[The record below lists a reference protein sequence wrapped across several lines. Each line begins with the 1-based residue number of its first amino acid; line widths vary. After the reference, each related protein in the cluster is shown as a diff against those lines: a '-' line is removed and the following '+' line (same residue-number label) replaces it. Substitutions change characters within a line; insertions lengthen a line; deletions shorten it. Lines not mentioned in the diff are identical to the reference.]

1 MKRNT
6 LYTSILAS
14 IILLLVS
21 ARSTVVAQSCIPKNT
36 SFQEG
41 EKLTFRVYYN
51 MGFIWVNSGNA
62 EFTTTL
68 EQLNNRKVYHIK
80 GVGKTASS
88 FDWFYKVMDTYESYI
103 DKESMLPLR
112 FIRHVSEGST
122 KIVNDVTFNRAR
134 EQAISDNK
142 AYPVPACTQDVLSAM
157 YFARNINY
165 NAYRPGDKIAF
176 SMFLDNQV
184 YNLYIRYIGKE
195 KITTKTGTYNA
206 IKIAPLLITG
216 TIFKDG
222 EKMTI
227 WLSDDGNHLPVR
239 VETPI
244 LVGSVKIDL
253 IDYQNLRN
261 PFSGLVSKN

>member
-1 MKRNT
+1 MKRFR
-6 LYTSILAS
+6 S
-14 IILLLVS
+14 LLV
-21 ARSTVVAQSCIPKNT
+21 ALIAAIVPAIAEAQSCLPKNT

-51 MGFIWVNSGNA
+51 MGFIWINSGNA
-62 EFTTTL
+62 EFTTTM
-68 EQLNNRKVYHIK
+68 EQVNNRKTYHIK
-80 GVGKTASS
+80 GVGRTASS
-88 FDWFYKVMDTYESYI
+88 FEYFYKVLDTYESFI
-103 DKESMLPLR
+103 DKETMLPVR
-112 FIRHVSEGST
+112 FVRNVSEGST
-122 KIVNDVTFNRAR
+122 KIKNDVVFNRNKD
-134 EQAISDNK
+134 QAISDNK
-142 AYPVPACTQDVLSAM
+142 VYQVPSCTQDVLSAM
-157 YFARNINY
+157 YFARNVNY
-165 NAYRPGDKIAF
+165 NAYKPGDRISF

-184 YNLYIRYIGKE
+184 YNLYIKYLGKE

-227 WLSDDGNHLPVR
+227 WLSDDANHLPVR
-239 VETPI
+239 VESPI

-253 IDYQNLRN
+253 VGYENLRN